1 MAVHTGGEGGDH
13 PAPLLPD
20 IAYICK
26 RGSVES
32 HSLAGACVVYAPLDG
47 WAEYIKI
54 KYSE

>member
-47 WAEYIKI
+47 RAEYIKI